1 MFTGII
7 SGTGTI
13 KSITGSKRTS
23 NSDRRIRLELG
34 RVGKGLKIGDSVS
47 VNGTCLTV
55 IVLKKTAAEF
65 EIVKETMDRTTL
77 GSFKDGDSVNIERS
91 LKLSDRFEGHIV
103 LGHVDG
109 VGEISDVIKFP
120 AEIKMW
126 IRVKGK
132 ELMKYLV
139 PKGSVTVDGISL
151 TVVDVEKYKFS
162 VALVPHTV
170 SKTTIGTKVRGD
182 TVNLEFDILSK
193 YLANL
198 IPKN

>member
-55 IVLKKTAAEF
+55 IILKKTAAEF

-77 GSFKDGDSVNIERS
+77 GSFKDGESVNIERS

-132 ELMKYLV
+132 EMMKYLV

-151 TVVDVEKYKFS
+151 TVVDVGKYKFS

>member
-7 SGTGTI
+7 NGTGTI

-132 ELMKYLV
+132 EMMKYLV

-151 TVVDVEKYKFS
+151 TVVDVGKYKFS

-170 SKTTIGTKVRGD
+170 SKTTIGTKIRGD
-182 TVNLEFDILSK
+182 RVNLEFDILSK

>member
-7 SGTGTI
+7 NGTGTI

-65 EIVKETMDRTTL
+65 EIVKETMGRTTL

-132 ELMKYLV
+132 EMMKYLV

-151 TVVDVEKYKFS
+151 TVVDVGKYKFS

-182 TVNLEFDILSK
+182 RVNLEFDILSK

>member
-77 GSFKDGDSVNIERS
+77 GSFKDGDSVNIERT
-91 LKLSDRFEGHIV
+91 LKLSDRLEGHIV

-132 ELMKYLV
+132 EMMKYLV

-151 TVVDVEKYKFS
+151 TVVDVGKYKFS

>member
-1 MFTGII
+1 MYTGII
-7 SGTGTI
+7 EGTGTK
-13 KSITGSKRTS
+13 KSITGSKRNS

-34 RVGKGLKIGDSVS
+34 RVGRVLKIGDSVNF
-47 VNGTCLTV
+47 NGTCLTV
-55 IVLKKTAAEF
+55 VILKKTAAEF

-77 GSFKDGDSVNIERS
+77 GSLNEGDSVNIERS

-120 AEIKMW
+120 SEIKMW

-132 ELMKYLV
+132 EMMKYLV

-151 TVVDVEKYKFS
+151 TVVDVGKYKFS

>member
-7 SGTGTI
+7 IGTGTI

-77 GSFKDGDSVNIERS
+77 GSLKDGDSVNIERS
-91 LKLSDRFEGHIV
+91 LKLNDRFEGHIV

-132 ELMKYLV
+132 EMMKYLV

-151 TVVDVEKYKFS
+151 TLVDVGKNKFS

>member
-132 ELMKYLV
+132 EMMKYLV

-151 TVVDVEKYKFS
+151 TVVDVGKNKFS

-193 YLANL
+193 YIANF
-198 IPKN
+198 IPKK

>member
-7 SGTGTI
+7 NGTGTI

-132 ELMKYLV
+132 EMMKYLV

-151 TVVDVEKYKFS
+151 TVVDVGKNKFS

>member
-65 EIVKETMDRTTL
+65 EIVKETMGRTTL

-132 ELMKYLV
+132 EMMKYLV

-151 TVVDVEKYKFS
+151 TVVDVGKYKFS

>member
-109 VGEISDVIKFP
+109 VGEISDVIKIP

-132 ELMKYLV
+132 EMMKYLV

-151 TVVDVEKYKFS
+151 TVVDVGKNKFS

>member
-132 ELMKYLV
+132 EMMKYLV

-151 TVVDVEKYKFS
+151 TVVDVGKNKFS

>member
-132 ELMKYLV
+132 EMMKYLV

-151 TVVDVEKYKFS
+151 TLVDVGKNKFS

>member
-7 SGTGTI
+7 DGTGTI

-34 RVGKGLKIGDSVS
+34 RVGRGLKIGDSVS

-55 IVLKKTAAEF
+55 IILKKSAAEF
-65 EIVKETMDRTTL
+65 EIVKETIDRTTL
-77 GSFKDGDSVNIERS
+77 GSLKDGDSVNIERT

-120 AEIKMW
+120 VEIKMW

-132 ELMKYLV
+132 EMLKYLV

-151 TVVDVEKYKFS
+151 TVVDVGKYKFS

-193 YLANL
+193 YLASL

>member
-7 SGTGTI
+7 NGTGTI
-13 KSITGSKRTS
+13 KSITETKRTS
-23 NSDRRIRLELG
+23 NSDRCIRLELG
-34 RVGKGLKIGDSVS
+34 RVGNGLKIGDSVS

-55 IVLKKTAAEF
+55 IILKKTAAEF

-77 GSFKDGDSVNIERS
+77 GSLKDGDSVNIERS
-91 LKLSDRFEGHIV
+91 LKLGDRFEGHIV

-132 ELMKYLV
+132 EMMKYLV

-151 TVVDVEKYKFS
+151 TVVDVGRYEFS
-162 VALVPHTV
+162 IALVPHTV

-193 YLANL
+193 YIANF
-198 IPKN
+198 IPKK

>member
-77 GSFKDGDSVNIERS
+77 GSFKDGESVNIERS

-132 ELMKYLV
+132 EMMKYLV

-151 TVVDVEKYKFS
+151 TVVDVGKNKFS

>member
-47 VNGTCLTV
+47 INGTCLTV

-77 GSFKDGDSVNIERS
+77 GSFKDGDSVNIERT

-132 ELMKYLV
+132 EMMKYLV

-151 TVVDVEKYKFS
+151 TVVDVGKYKFS

>member
-132 ELMKYLV
+132 EMMKYLV

-151 TVVDVEKYKFS
+151 TVVDVGKNKFS

-193 YLANL
+193 YIANL

>member
-1 MFTGII
+1 MFTGIVN
-7 SGTGTI
+7 GTGTI

-23 NSDRRIRLELG
+23 NSDRRVKLELG
-34 RVGKGLKIGDSVS
+34 RAGRGLKIGDSVN

-55 IVLKKTAAEF
+55 TILKKTAAEF
-65 EIVKETMDRTTL
+65 DIVKETMDRTTW
-77 GSFKDGDSVNIERS
+77 GSLNYGDSVNIERS
-91 LKLSDRFEGHIV
+91 LKLGDRFEGHIV

-109 VGEISDVIKFP
+109 VGEISDLVKFP

-126 IRVKGK
+126 IRIKDK
-132 ELMKYLV
+132 KMMKYLV

-151 TVVDVEKYKFS
+151 TVVDVGKNEFS
-162 VALVPHTV
+162 VALVPHTI
-170 SKTTIGTKVRGD
+170 SKTTIGTKIRGD
-182 TVNLEFDILSK
+182 RVNLEFDILSK

>member
-77 GSFKDGDSVNIERS
+77 GSFKDGDSVNIERT

-132 ELMKYLV
+132 EMMKYLV

-151 TVVDVEKYKFS
+151 TVVDVGKYKFS

>member
-7 SGTGTI
+7 NGTGTI

-23 NSDRRIRLELG
+23 KSDRRIRLELG
-34 RVGKGLKIGDSVS
+34 RVGKGLTIGDSVS

-77 GSFKDGDSVNIERS
+77 GSFKDGESVNIERS

-132 ELMKYLV
+132 EMMKYLV

-151 TVVDVEKYKFS
+151 TVVDVGKYKFS

>member
-132 ELMKYLV
+132 EMMKYLV

-151 TVVDVEKYKFS
+151 TVVDVGKYKFS

-193 YLANL
+193 YLASL

>member
-7 SGTGTI
+7 KGTGTI
-13 KSITGSKRTS
+13 KSMTGSKRTS
-23 NSDRRIRLELG
+23 SSDRRIRLELG
-34 RVGKGLKIGDSVS
+34 SVGKGLKIGDSVS

-55 IVLKKTAAEF
+55 IILKKTAAEF

-132 ELMKYLV
+132 EMMKYLV

-151 TVVDVEKYKFS
+151 TVVDVGKYKFS

>member
-132 ELMKYLV
+132 EMRKYLV

-151 TVVDVEKYKFS
+151 TVVDVGKYKFS

>member
-34 RVGKGLKIGDSVS
+34 RVGRGLKIGDSVS

-132 ELMKYLV
+132 EMMKYLV

-151 TVVDVEKYKFS
+151 TIVDVGKYKFS

>member
-151 TVVDVEKYKFS
+151 TVVDVGKYKFS

>member
-23 NSDRRIRLELG
+23 SSDRRIRLELG
-34 RVGKGLKIGDSVS
+34 SVGKGLKIGDSVS

-91 LKLSDRFEGHIV
+91 LKLSDRLEGHIV

-109 VGEISDVIKFP
+109 IGEISDVIKYP

-151 TVVDVEKYKFS
+151 TVVDVGKYKFS

-170 SKTTIGTKVRGD
+170 SKTTIGTKVSGD

>member
-23 NSDRRIRLELG
+23 SSDRRIRLELG
-34 RVGKGLKIGDSVS
+34 SVGKGLKIGDSVS

-132 ELMKYLV
+132 EMMKYLV

-151 TVVDVEKYKFS
+151 TVVDVGKYKFS

>member
-13 KSITGSKRTS
+13 KSITVSKRTS
-23 NSDRRIRLELG
+23 NLDRRIRLELG

-47 VNGTCLTV
+47 INGTCLTV

-132 ELMKYLV
+132 EMMKYLV

-151 TVVDVEKYKFS
+151 TVVDVGKYKFS

>member
-34 RVGKGLKIGDSVS
+34 RVGRGLKIGDSVS

-77 GSFKDGDSVNIERS
+77 GSFKDGDTVNIERS

-132 ELMKYLV
+132 EMMKYLV

-151 TVVDVEKYKFS
+151 TVVDVGKYKFS

>member
-132 ELMKYLV
+132 EMMKYLV

-151 TVVDVEKYKFS
+151 TLVDVGKYQFS

>member
-34 RVGKGLKIGDSVS
+34 RVGRGLKIGDSVS

-77 GSFKDGDSVNIERS
+77 GSFKDGESVNIERS

-132 ELMKYLV
+132 EMMKYLV

-151 TVVDVEKYKFS
+151 TIVDVGKYKFS

>member
-132 ELMKYLV
+132 EMMKYLV

-151 TVVDVEKYKFS
+151 TVVDVGKSKFS

>member
-7 SGTGTI
+7 KGTGTI

-23 NSDRRIRLELG
+23 SSDRRIRLELG
-34 RVGKGLKIGDSVS
+34 SVGKGLKIGDSVS

-91 LKLSDRFEGHIV
+91 LKISDRFEGHIV

-109 VGEISDVIKFP
+109 VGEISDVIKFR

-126 IRVKGK
+126 IRVKSK
-132 ELMKYLV
+132 EMMKYLV

-151 TVVDVEKYKFS
+151 TVVDVGKYKFS

>member
-132 ELMKYLV
+132 EMMKYLV

-170 SKTTIGTKVRGD
+170 SKTTIGTKVSGD

>member
-7 SGTGTI
+7 NGTGTI

-132 ELMKYLV
+132 EMMKYLV

-151 TVVDVEKYKFS
+151 TVVDVGKYKFS

>member
-91 LKLSDRFEGHIV
+91 LKLSDRLEGHIV

-132 ELMKYLV
+132 EMMKYLV

>member
-7 SGTGTI
+7 NGTGTI

-34 RVGKGLKIGDSVS
+34 RVGRGLKIGDSVS

-132 ELMKYLV
+132 EMMKYLV

-151 TVVDVEKYKFS
+151 TVVDVGKYKFS

>member
-7 SGTGTI
+7 NGTGTI
-13 KSITGSKRTS
+13 KSITGSKRTN
-23 NSDRRIRLELG
+23 NSDRRVKLELG
-34 RVGKGLKIGDSVS
+34 RAGRGLKIGDSVN

-55 IVLKKTAAEF
+55 TILKKTVAEF
-65 EIVKETMDRTTL
+65 DIVKETMDRTTW
-77 GSFKDGDSVNIERS
+77 GSLNYGDSVNIEKS
-91 LKLSDRFEGHIV
+91 LKLGDRFEGHIV

-109 VGEISDVIKFP
+109 VGEISDLVKFP

-126 IRVKGK
+126 IRIKGK
-132 ELMKYLV
+132 KMMKYLV

-151 TVVDVEKYKFS
+151 TVVDVGKNEFS
-162 VALVPHTV
+162 VALVPHTI
-170 SKTTIGTKVRGD
+170 SKTTIGTKIRGD
-182 TVNLEFDILSK
+182 RVNLEFDILSK